1 MQHMAIGGSRSLDKR
16 WGGGGGLG
24 RLTTPGEKEGGW
36 PQKSHCMAQSDRHV
50 ALEVDFLLAFM
61 TIKRAQVRFIPFLYR
76 LNSFINLVPCTL
88 EGTPGMGEFHRQ
100 FTVWET
106 TWRKCLWITICRFY
120 ERVFYLPCQVPLGN
134 ETISFGPPSKA
145 EQQTLSQ

>member
-1 MQHMAIGGSRSLDKR
+1 MASGGSRSLDKR
-16 WGGGGGLG
+16 GGWGGHPDSEIRGGGGG
-24 RLTTPGEKEGGW
+24 GGW

-88 EGTPGMGEFHRQ
+88 SRGDPEDGG
-100 FTVWET
+100 
-106 TWRKCLWITICRFY
+106 
-120 ERVFYLPCQVPLGN
+120 
-134 ETISFGPPSKA
+134 ISSA
-145 EQQTLSQ
+145 VYSLRDHVT